1 MTTRDEEEAL
11 AMLKRAH
18 KMSIS
23 GPGVADDATTYG
35 MAAVALEK
43 AYQERDEALE
53 DLRDKKSDAREAD
66 ESRSWARLVPESY
79 LYPDEFQLQGT
90 TTGAGM
96 QARLDGNRLYCRN
109 FDGLLQPI
117 PGEVYLQTRTNTYF
131 LVLATEEHR
140 HHAVVHVE
148 PYTGPL
154 PSPEKS

>member
-1 MTTRDEEEAL
+1 MTSRDEKEVL

-96 QARLDGNRLYCRN
+96 QARLDGNRIYARN

-117 PGEVYLQTRTNTYF
+117 PGEVYLHVRTGRYF
-131 LVLATEEHR
+131 LVLATAEHR
-140 HHAVVHVE
+140 HHAVMDVVD
-148 PYTGPL
+148 YTGPM
-154 PSPEKS
+154 PTPEKS